1 MKKLICLMVAALAL
15 GGCMKTGQAA
25 VIEETTQTPE
35 PAVDTVEKEG
45 IIYPVATITIKG
57 YGDIVANLYYDI
69 APNTVS
75 NFVALAEAG
84 FYDGLIFHRVI
95 KDFMLQGGDP
105 EGNGTGNAGY
115 QIKGEFAS
123 NGYSNDIKHTEGVL
137 SMARSMNPNSASSQF
152 FIMSADSPHL
162 DGEYAAFG
170 KVISGMEIVDEIENV
185 KTNANDRPKEDVV
198 IEKITID
205 RKGIDLPAPEKIAIS

>member
-1 MKKLICLMVAALAL
+1 M
-15 GGCMKTGQAA
+15 
-25 VIEETTQTPE
+25 
-35 PAVDTVEKEG
+35 DTVEKEG